1 MMMMQIVLINIYVF
15 ASVIVIVIVMC
26 SRCHVEYGGRIGCW
40 YLIIVDCCV
49 DIIIMI
55 LCGREEEGQ

>member
-1 MMMMQIVLINIYVF
+1 MMMMMIQIVLINVHVF
-15 ASVIVIVIVMC
+15 ASVIVMC
-26 SRCHVEYGGRIGCW
+26 SRCHIEYGGRIGCW